1 MRKRSRV
8 PFLVMSGAALLALS
22 FTAYSTYLLVNGD
35 ASSSFP
41 VSKKK
46 EKVCY
51 ITSDGGAT
59 KAYYTDIGKAI
70 SVSKSGETI
79 VVLPHVDKN
88 GSYDMVID
96 GEYAANGK
104 VTIPEG
110 VTMSLPYQVSSDG
123 LDTPVANSKVAAKQT
138 GTHAFRDTT
147 GRLMKSLVEIAD
159 GITLENRGTIEIGGL
174 LGAGGGGQ
182 TSGATYADY
191 AAISLGEGASLVS
204 YGLINAYGLITEKTE
219 GTAAVVLEPTADLWL
234 PMCWNDFGG
243 GSALTGIYKGIES
256 HGTQCLPLDDFYF
269 ENVEPLLRIKG
280 GAEVSSWVNI
290 YITLLQ
296 KFDASPFAEYDMK
309 IIGGQGDSSAIV
321 SIPEGSYLESDYSYE
336 KRTYQQATV
345 NGITPLPVEGSVPD
359 PRHELDFYGDATF
372 NALAINVEQAAHDAG
387 AGTLYNLGAPIVG
400 IPEVV
405 STDEGYFPI
414 SHVFHISLNPL
425 PGNASARF
433 NGSGTRYKLMS
444 GSSLEIAE
452 GATLEVLSLVAYDGT
467 DYLTERNGSV
477 LGTNGAVM
485 AKSGDWKNW
494 VKVPAEATLNGAL
507 SAGTVAGSFETAT
520 TGARLSA
527 PSSTSVTMQEPLS
540 VNSNDYTIP
549 IVNITIPR
557 PELGSSKSMPLN
569 LELRESD
576 MSFTDRGTGDYDSFY
591 LPGYEHGFW
600 PDPLVISCSGGNRTA
615 PASSGTFSLTAASG
629 FDGMVPAGA
638 SLRYEWDVPEG
649 CSVVPSGTRGEM
661 ASVTIPANF
670 FSGSDL
676 SHTITCR
683 AVLSSGEGAISLSS
697 TYILLAAP
705 IQAKVTYDPANTS
718 PGERRPSWTLGT
730 SWSYNA
736 SDWSKFADAAGLS
749 GVPQDYASS
758 YSWSHDDDTGWS
770 AGWSVSFDNSSSPNP
785 VLSMNRGTLAITT
798 DVKAT
803 IALSIDGSTF
813 SITTD
818 TVTFK
823 AG

>member
-1 MRKRSRV
+1 MRKRSKI
-8 PFLVMSGAALLALS
+8 PFLVMSGASLLALS
-22 FTAYSTYLLVNGD
+22 FTAYSTYLLVNGE
-35 ASSSFP
+35 ASSVFP
-41 VSKKK
+41 ASRTKK
-46 EKVCY
+46 KVCY

-59 KAYYTDIGKAI
+59 KTYYTDIGKAI
-70 SVSKSGETI
+70 SVSRSGETI
-79 VVLPHVDKN
+79 VVLPHVDKD

-96 GEYAANGK
+96 GEYASKGK
-104 VTIPEG
+104 LTIPEG
-110 VTMSLPYQVSSDG
+110 VTLSLPYQVSSDG
-123 LDTPVANSKVAAKQT
+123 LDTPAANTKHAATKT

-147 GRLMKSLVEIAD
+147 GNLMKSLVEIAD

-219 GTAAVVLEPTADLWL
+219 GTATVILEPTADLWL

-256 HGTQCLPLDDFYF
+256 HDTQCLPLDDFYF
-269 ENVEPLLRIKG
+269 ENIEPLIRIKG
-280 GAEVSSWVNI
+280 GAEVTSWVNI
-290 YITLLQ
+290 YISMLSSL
-296 KFDASPFAEYDMK
+296 DASPFAEYDMK
-309 IIGGQGDSSAIV
+309 IIGPLGDTSAIL
-321 SIPEGSYLESDYSYE
+321 SIPEGSYLDSDYSYE
-336 KRTYQQATV
+336 VRTYQQAAV
-345 NGITPLPVEGSVPD
+345 DGVTPLPVEGSVPD

-372 NALAINVEQAAHDAG
+372 NALEINVKQAAQDAG
-387 AGTLYNLGAPIVG
+387 AGGLYNLAAPIVG

-425 PGNASARF
+425 PGQSSARF

-452 GATLEVLSLVAYDGT
+452 GASLDVLSLVAYDGT

-477 LGTNGAVM
+477 LGTNGSVM
-485 AKSGDWKNW
+485 PKSGDWRKW
-494 VKVPAEATLNGAL
+494 VKVPAEATVNGIL
-507 SAGTVAGSFETAT
+507 GSDTIAGSFETSA
-520 TGARLSA
+520 TGASLSA
-527 PSSTSVTMQEPLS
+527 RSSASVTMQEPLS
-540 VNSNDYTIP
+540 VNSNDITILG
-549 IVNITIPR
+549 ITIPR
-557 PELGSSKSMPLN
+557 PELGSSKSVPLD
-569 LELRESD
+569 LKLRESD
-576 MSFTDRGTGDYDSFY
+576 MAFTQRGTGDYDSFY

-600 PDPLVISCSGGNRTA
+600 PDALRISCSGGNQTA
-615 PASSGTFSLTAASG
+615 PGSSGTFVLNATSG
-629 FDGMVPAGA
+629 FDGMIPPGA
-638 SLRYEWDVPEG
+638 TLRYEWDVPAG
-649 CSVVPSGTRGEM
+649 CSVVPSGPRGET

-670 FSGSDL
+670 TSGSPVE
-676 SHTITCR
+676 HAVTCR
-683 AVLSSGEGAISLSS
+683 AVLSSAEGAISLSGS
-697 TYILLAAP
+697 YSLLSQP
-705 IQAKVTYDPANTS
+705 IQARVTYDPANTS

-730 SWSYNA
+730 SWTYNA
-736 SDWSKFADAAGLS
+736 ADWASFAASS
-749 GVPQDYASS
+749 GISGSPQDFAS
-758 YSWSHDDDTGWS
+758 YSWSHDDDNGWS
-770 AGWSVSFDNSSSPNP
+770 VGWSVSFDNDSSPNP

-803 IALSIDGSTF
+803 ITLTLPASTF
-813 SITTD
+813 VIATD